1 MSNRPPVETR
11 FVEDAALSGDLLCAA
26 GMGLRGIGLMLAE
39 TELSDSER
47 TSLYHAVIALGALV
61 DAEGSGLF
69 WKAKE
74 LEGNE

>member
-1 MSNRPPVETR
+1 
-11 FVEDAALSGDLLCAA
+11 
-26 GMGLRGIGLMLAE
+26 MLAE